1 MVTVSDF
8 NKGKAGGN
16 VGAKKAEVKAAAKAA
31 KDAYDKGYRG
41 AGYTPPSVRRE
52 QSKKRGTY
60 KAPPSGGRI
69 TETRGSGAPTSTST
83 KTNTQLEQ
91 KNKEA
96 EKKAG
101 MTAQEV
107 VDWWA
112 KNGQGYRSYGDRKDL
127 FGGGVRNTKDKVADK
142 IADRLAKG
150 NYKIEYT
157 TLQMADG
164 TVKEVPLIVHSSGIT
179 VNPYTG
185 GIINTGGAS
194 AQGGGYQTDTAKAF
208 GISQDNAGV
217 FTREYQRGA
226 GIAIADMKPE
236 HALRALMKERPQA
249 FQDFFTLAKQ
259 KKDFNPFSISAIGT
273 FGNILMSKIRGDIGL
288 VVGNNL
294 KRNGWGESIQNDDGT
309 YSIRLTEKGAKN
321 WSETFKVPDY
331 VTPEAVLKDQEKGF
345 VGEILGTKKF
355 AEVPVDLR
363 NIIDVGGTV
372 APIQNPL
379 LDPTDP
385 MSPNFN
391 PTLGDPNILQPQP
404 QTGVIPYNFATATQ
418 GPPGPDRTPQFTPD
432 GFRISGFN
440 PTVNYGEA
448 GTQRQQGQ
456 GGGGGG
462 SSGGT
467 TNQGPLTFD
476 MFGRPITYDYTGG
489 PEQIMLGG
497 GFKRDGQYIG
507 SPYGFSNG
515 GIANFRGYGY

>member
-1 MVTVSDF
+1 MPPKTRRS
-8 NKGKAGGN
+8 KGSI
-16 VGAKKAEVKAAAKAA
+16 KKKKEQAAAAKVA
-31 KDAYDKGYRG
+31 KQAFDKGYRG
-41 AGYTPPSVRRE
+41 ASYTPPS
-52 QSKKRGTY
+52 KRQQESQKDERYTP
-60 KAPPSGGRI
+60 PPSDGRV
-69 TETRGSGAPTSTST
+69 TETSPT
-83 KTNTQLEQ
+83 QEQ
-91 KNKEA
+91 ILNAKNKEA

-127 FGGGVRNTKDKVADK
+127 FGGGVRNTKNKVAEK

-157 TLQMADG
+157 NLKMADG

-194 AQGGGYQTDTAKAF
+194 AQGGGYQTDTAKAL

-236 HALRALMKERPQA
+236 HALRALMKQRPKA

-294 KRNGWGESIQNDDGT
+294 KRNGWGEAIQNDDGT

-363 NIIDVGGTV
+363 NIIDVGGTITS
-372 APIQNPL
+372 APPVNPL
-379 LDPTDP
+379 LDPNDP
-385 MSPNFN
+385 MSPNFQQGIGG
-391 PTLGDPNILQPQP
+391 PDFMAPPQM
-404 QTGVIPYNFATATQ
+404 GVIPYNFATATQ

-448 GTQRQQGQ
+448 GTQRPQVQGGQ

-462 SSGGT
+462 SGGGT
-467 TNQGPLTFD
+467 TNQGGLTYNV
-476 MFGRPITYDYTGG
+476 FGLPINYDYTGG
-489 PEQIMLGG
+489 PERRMIGG
-497 GFKRDGQYIG
+497 GFMRDGQYIG
-507 SPYGFSNG
+507 PFNFKNG